1 VIAYPVSFPCASR
14 VEGHGAA
21 LSAGLV
27 RTPMEAGN
35 TRQRR
40 TQRVLPHTISLVFMI
55 DQREYGAWLA
65 WMNAYAW
72 DQWITMNLPGLLAS
86 KLGTNT
92 AAVPVRFMTDLQTEL
107 VDIHRKWIWR
117 LRISAEYLPQPADF
131 PPVDGI
137 WIVGGKPQAPATDW
151 ILAGTPGTAAPIF
164 TNPGTPAA
172 PTVIL

>member
-1 VIAYPVSFPCASR
+1 MIAYPGSFPCPSR
-14 VEGHGAA
+14 SEGHSAA

-40 TQRVLPHTISLVFMI
+40 AQRVLPHVVSLVFMI
-55 DQREYGAWLA
+55 DQRQLGSWLA
-65 WMNAYAW
+65 WANAYAW
-72 DQWITMNLPGLLAS
+72 DQWITMDLPGLLAS

-92 AAVPVRFMTDLQTEL
+92 AAVPVRFMSDVQTEL
-107 VDIHRKWIWR
+107 VAIHRKWIWR
-117 LRISAEYLPQPADF
+117 LRVAAEYLPVPGDF
-131 PPVDGI
+131 PPVNGI
-137 WIVGGKPQAPATDW
+137 WIAGNTPGAPSADW
-151 ILAGTPGTAAPIF
+151 ILGGQPGAPAPIF